1 MRSFE
6 RKNSK
11 ASLRGGSGGGTGSMD
26 GHHISNRWP
35 VKKSQKSWPKG
46 PFHLGRSLIIH
57 ATTVCVS
64 WEENTSHP
72 INGWMCKE
80 SPSKEDV
87 N

>member
-1 MRSFE
+1 MLGNKTNNVTFRLGIYE
-6 RKNSK
+6 
-11 ASLRGGSGGGTGSMD
+11 MVVV
-26 GHHISNRWP
+26 
-35 VKKSQKSWPKG
+35 VKKSWPKG

-64 WEENTSHP
+64 WDENTSHP

-80 SPSKEDV
+80 SPFKEDV